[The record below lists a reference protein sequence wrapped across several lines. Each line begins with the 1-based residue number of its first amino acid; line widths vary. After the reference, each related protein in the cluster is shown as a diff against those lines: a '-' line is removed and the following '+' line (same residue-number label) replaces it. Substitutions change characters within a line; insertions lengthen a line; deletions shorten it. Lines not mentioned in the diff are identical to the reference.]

1 MQIKTQALVIK
12 VTDVGENDRL
22 LTLLTKDN
30 GIIKAF
36 ASNAKRLTNKYN
48 SATSALCYSDFTLR
62 DIKGSYRV
70 ADAVLSHSFFKIGC
84 DIKKLA
90 LGQYFCE
97 VAETLSPPDA
107 ESEAM
112 LRLLLNSLHYINS
125 DKISLPLLKGIFE
138 LRALSI
144 SGYMPDLSSC
154 NQCGGNDDNEMYF
167 YADEGVL
174 SCKKCRME
182 SDGGI
187 YLDSTLL
194 TAMKYIVYSDI
205 EKLFFFEIPLDKAK
219 RLSKVTERF
228 LISQTEKRFKTLDF
242 YYSIV

>member
-1 MQIKTQALVIK
+1 MPIKTQALVIK

-22 LTLLTKDN
+22 LTLLTKDY
-30 GIIKAF
+30 GIVKAF

-62 DIKGSYRV
+62 EVKGSYRV
-70 ADAVLSHSFFKIGC
+70 SDAVLSHSFFKIGG

-97 VAETLSPPDA
+97 VAETLSPPDS
-107 ESEAM
+107 ESEIM
-112 LRLLLNSLHYINS
+112 LRLVLNSFYYINS
-125 DKISLPLLKGIFE
+125 EKIDLTLLKAIFE

-144 SGYMPDLSSC
+144 SGYMPDLSA
-154 NQCGGNDDNEMYF
+154 CGLCGNIDENEMFF
-167 YADEGVL
+167 YADDGIL
-174 SCKKCRME
+174 ACKKCRE
-182 SDGGI
+182 ENDNGI

-194 TAMKYIVYSDI
+194 TAMRYIIYTKF
-205 EKLFFFEIPLDKAK
+205 EKLFSFEIPNEKAQ

-228 LISQTEKRFKTLDF
+228 LIAQTEKRFKTLDF
-242 YYSIV
+242 YYSII